1 MAVLQQVVMA
11 EGVVVMIADLTAM
24 FLILRI
30 YLKNRRKA
38 ALIFSLAWFFDFIAI
53 LLSAFGS
60 PTLNEL
66 SYISLTLFSA
76 FLLYGAA
83 KFLEE
88 ESLKVP
94 RDSIYILIP
103 MPTVFMLYML
113 GVYAYTKDAVWTTTA
128 AASLGITGMFVI
140 TAGMLLRETVD
151 IYKSAARYLYISIV
165 LFGFHLVPAALFGIH
180 EWYAPIGFSM
190 STTLIV
196 LMVMFMLRLMS
207 SESFMNV
214 KPVEASETPIE
225 PGVMIINTEEYGKIK
240 DKLKDVPVLAFIRD
254 VTDVPKAWRFY
265 FVTTVPFNDKIKET
279 IIPTN
284 LARIT
289 EVSYR
294 YLQET
299 SKAGGR
305 GIVLMD
311 CIEYLLV
318 YNPPDSVMKFLAK
331 LRDFVVVNNGTLI
344 LVVDNM
350 SLGEK
355 LFAQLHKLVG

>member
-1 MAVLQQVVMA
+1 MAVLQQVVVAESLIVMA
-11 EGVVVMIADLTAM
+11 ADLAAM
-24 FLILRI
+24 FIILRI
-30 YLKNRRKA
+30 YLKNRRRS
-38 ALIFSLAWFFDFIAI
+38 ALIFSLAWLFDFLAI
-53 LLSAFGS
+53 LLSAFNS
-60 PTLNEL
+60 QTLNEI
-66 SYISLTLFSA
+66 SYLSLTMFSA

-83 KFLEE
+83 RFLEE
-88 ESLKVP
+88 ESLKIP
-94 RDSIYILIP
+94 RSSVYILTP
-103 MPTVFMLYML
+103 MPTVFMVYML
-113 GVYAYTKDAVWTTTA
+113 GVYAYTKDALWTATA
-128 AASLGITGMFVI
+128 AASLGVTGMFVV
-140 TAGMLLRETVD
+140 TAGMLLRETVN

-180 EWYAPIGFSM
+180 EWYAPIGFSI

-196 LMVMFMLRLMS
+196 LMVMFMLKLMS

-214 KPVEASETPIE
+214 KPVKATETPIE
-225 PGVMIINTEEYGKIK
+225 PGVIIMDTGEYKKIK
-240 DKLKDVPVLAFIRD
+240 EKLKSTPVLAFIRD

-265 FVTTVPFNDKIKET
+265 FVTSVPFNDKIKET
-279 IIPTN
+279 ITPTN

-289 EVSYR
+289 EISYR

-318 YNPPDSVMKFLAK
+318 YNPPDSGMKFLTK
-331 LRDFVVVNNGTLI
+331 LRDFIVVNEGTLI
-344 LVVDNM
+344 LIVDKA

-355 LFAQLHKLVG
+355 LSAQLRKLVG